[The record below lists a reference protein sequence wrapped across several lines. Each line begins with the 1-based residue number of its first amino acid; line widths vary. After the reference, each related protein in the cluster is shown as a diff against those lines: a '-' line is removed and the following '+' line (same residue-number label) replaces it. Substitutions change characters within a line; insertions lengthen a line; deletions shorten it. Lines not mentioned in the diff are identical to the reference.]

1 MSIIYSKRKPPYSL
15 ISKSVE
21 EFSLTTSKVFHHL
34 ISSEVSSHLI
44 SLLIRPLLYQT
55 RQHNTTTSIIK
66 HKHNHTS
73 HPIHQ
78 SHLNNY
84 DLLISCFQ
92 YLNIISQQNI
102 ININIYIYIYNIPLF
117 IYIYI
122 YTDSHN
128 NHQSSNK
135 MLRESPQSVLTSI
148 HANALNK
155 SVFSPRIWKM

>member
-15 ISKSVE
+15 ISKPVE
-21 EFSLTTSKVFHHL
+21 ESSITTSKVFHHL

-44 SLLIRPLLYQT
+44 SSLIRPLLYQT

-66 HKHNHTS
+66 HNHNHTS
-73 HPIHQ
+73 HPIHH

-84 DLLISCFQ
+84 DLLISYFQ

-102 ININIYIYIYNIPLF
+102 ININIYIIYHY

-155 SVFSPRIWKM
+155 SIFSPRIWKM